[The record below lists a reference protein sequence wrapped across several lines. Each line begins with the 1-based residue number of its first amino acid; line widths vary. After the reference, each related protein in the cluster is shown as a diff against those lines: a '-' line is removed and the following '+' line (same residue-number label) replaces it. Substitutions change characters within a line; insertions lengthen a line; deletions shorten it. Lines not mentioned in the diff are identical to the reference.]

1 MKLNILTLGLSLIG
15 LAHAIPATVANHKTT
30 SSHKTTTATR
40 TSTSTSSTTASTSIS
55 TSSTTTR
62 TSTATSS
69 TPASP
74 SSCASISAVLL
85 GPGEPVVYKQYF
97 SGRGVTLDPQN
108 PGNNYNSPITVAYG
122 GTRCEA
128 ATHCANVGATAN
140 YYSFDLHYLN
150 DQKQWQ
156 CVLYFEGNK
165 DAAYFDV
172 VDGNVGEVYGYST

>member
-15 LAHAIPATVANHKTT
+15 LTHAIPATVADHKTT
-30 SSHKTTTATR
+30 SHKTTTATR
-40 TSTSTSSTTASTSIS
+40 TSIS
-55 TSSTTTR
+55 TSSTTTY
-62 TSTATSS
+62 TSTSTSS
-69 TPASP
+69 TTASP
-74 SSCASISAVLL
+74 SSCASISAVLV

-97 SGRGVTLDPQN
+97 SGTGVTLDPQN

-128 ATHCANVGATAN
+128 AAHCANVGATAN

-156 CVLYFEGNK
+156 CVLYFEGNR

-172 VDGNVGEVYGYST
+172 EDGNVGEAYGYST